1 MTRQHVT
8 RHDSV
13 QPYDSRPA
21 PPFHV
26 SLALTLVAPT
36 VVFVVAYPLLSV
48 LLAVVAV
55 VAVVGVRRE

>member
-1 MTRQHVT
+1 MKRHRVT
-8 RHDSV
+8 RHDTA

-26 SLALTLVAPT
+26 SLALTLVAPA

-48 LLAVVAV
+48 LLAVVAA